1 MKKYEEEHYLY
12 DNIKKKIY
20 PWVKNELKDSHAL
33 NGKHMSKHTA
43 AISFVGDMKIVFA
56 IKRGEGSYEIIMDN
70 MLPPDADMEMIYH
83 TACENLVR
91 DVEFVI
97 GNTWYG
103 AYSIIA
109 DGIHEA
115 SSVCFKHIWN
125 VCSNKLK
132 DDLIIMVPCKD
143 TVLFAPAGQSR
154 AVEEMIEHG
163 NRSYDAD
170 PDPITD
176 MLFIFTESGK
186 EFRIYEAQ
194 NKNDRL

>member
-12 DNIKKKIY
+12 DNIKENIY
-20 PWVKNELKDSHAL
+20 PWVKNEMKDSRAL
-33 NGKHMSKHTA
+33 NGKHMSKNTA
-43 AISFVGDMKIVFA
+43 AIAFVGDMKIVFA
-56 IKRGEGSYEIIMDN
+56 IKRGRDSYEIVMDN
-70 MLPPDADMEMIYH
+70 MLPPDMDMGKLYH

-115 SSVCFKHIWN
+115 SAVCFKHIWN
-125 VCSNKLK
+125 VCVEKLK

-143 TVLFAPAGQSR
+143 TVLFAPAGQR
-154 AVEEMIEHG
+154 GVVEEMIEHG
-163 NRSYDAD
+163 NKSYDAG
-170 PDPITD
+170 PDSITD

-186 EFRIYEAQ
+186 ELKAYETQ
-194 NKNDRL
+194 G